1 VRCHLFFPTDNLFPP
16 RQKTKKKTRGS
27 RYHFFSTRRAEDGR
41 YGLTALRIAYST
53 STVVGFESTDL
64 ASIDPRKARTVAQTK
79 RIERQKKAITLFC
92 LQEELCFV
100 IFKERIGFAL
110 RQLTCLAST
119 LAFYLLLLYLSPIY
133 LILIRKQRSTTHQPR
148 PAKHTVLYLSSI
160 IL

>member
-100 IFKERIGFAL
+100 YFQRKDWICFTTTNLLGFD
-110 RQLTCLAST
+110 S
-119 LAFYLLLLYLSPIY
+119 FYLLLLYLSPIY

-160 IL
+160 IS